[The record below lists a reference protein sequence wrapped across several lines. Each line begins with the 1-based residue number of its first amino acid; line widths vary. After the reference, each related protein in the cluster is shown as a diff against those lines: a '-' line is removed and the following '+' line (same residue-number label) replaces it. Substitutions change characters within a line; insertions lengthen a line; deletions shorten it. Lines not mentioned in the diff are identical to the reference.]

1 MTRHQR
7 GFPDSRPSGPSPDL
21 WPPWLGRRPLGF
33 SVSSAPSRSGTGHA
47 RHGGDKVRHR
57 PVTASLAS
65 ARPPWPAHSPR
76 ATGVAMHVDPR
87 DALIPHLHTRP
98 PPAAAPSDWDRRAAG
113 QSPRP
118 VQETDTR
125 ARSSSGGYPER
136 SSQNLPAMRPRTV
149 QAATVTT
156 GGSLCEHAP
165 SSPAPPRRYRK
176 PPQPGTTR
184 TRPRRR
190 RTQFPSP
197 TAAPRSGE

>member
-1 MTRHQR
+1 M
-7 GFPDSRPSGPSPDL
+7 
-21 WPPWLGRRPLGF
+21 
-33 SVSSAPSRSGTGHA
+33 SSAPSRSGTGHA

-125 ARSSSGGYPER
+125 ARSSSGGYPGKELSEPTCHAASNGPSGNGHDR
-136 SSQNLPAMRPRTV
+136 RQPLRACTLQPR
-149 QAATVTT
+149 
-156 GGSLCEHAP
+156 
-165 SSPAPPRRYRK
+165 
-176 PPQPGTTR
+176 
-184 TRPRRR
+184 
-190 RTQFPSP
+190 
-197 TAAPRSGE
+197 AAPQIPQTAPARHDPHPPAAAKDPVSIPHGRATQWLMISTMSLEQYGSGSHAV